1 MVFITIPF
9 NISRIKGYYKAVIVE
24 LFIFTD
30 CYVCSEY
37 QNNVQ
42 AQLNADKETENLNNK
57 HQLLQED
64 KRRKRSEGSTSSRYR
79 LLESRIDILEKC
91 MANIV
96 RLYQESE
103 NQQAQEI
110 EIVSTLSQNTA
121 KLRDRVNMLEK
132 RFSQAIQDFKHKN
145 KKEHKIIAANF
156 KNITRSTDNMKKH
169 LEKQDKHLQ
178 DVIPNEA
185 MPKFQETMLD
195 LVNNC
200 QKKIANLESKCRS
213 LELSNKILKKY
224 YTQLAPRSDLD
235 KPNEELGNTASTS
248 AKPDKKSKVEQKAF
262 ISEERFRKYEPLVM
276 LSQDSTNHIN
286 EVSMDSTQK
295 DLSNAVPLVSGLSNL
310 VSPSYLNDTSN
321 SASDHKDRCKADSIK
336 NHQYCV
342 LKAF

>member
-1 MVFITIPF
+1 M
-9 NISRIKGYYKAVIVE
+9 
-24 LFIFTD
+24 FIFTD

-57 HQLLQED
+57 HQLLHDQMHYFEEKFEEFVQQFQED

-79 LLESRIDILEKC
+79 LLESRIDILEQC

-96 RLYQESE
+96 KLYQDSE

-110 EIVSTLSQNTA
+110 EIVSKLSQNTA

-132 RFSQAIQDFKHKN
+132 RFSQAIQDFKYKN

-169 LEKQDKHLQ
+169 LEKQDKYLQ
-178 DVIPNEA
+178 DIIPN
-185 MPKFQETMLD
+185 ETMLD

-213 LELSNKILKKY
+213 LELSNKMLKKY

-235 KPNEELGNTASTS
+235 KLNEEHGNTASTS

-262 ISEERFRKYEPLVM
+262 ILEERFRKYEPLVI
-276 LSQDSTNHIN
+276 LSQDSTNHIS

-295 DLSNAVPLVSGLSNL
+295 DLSDAVPLVSGLSNL
-310 VSPSYLNDTSN
+310 VSPSYLNDTSS
-321 SASDHKDRCKADSIK
+321 SASNHKD
-336 NHQYCV
+336 
-342 LKAF
+342 